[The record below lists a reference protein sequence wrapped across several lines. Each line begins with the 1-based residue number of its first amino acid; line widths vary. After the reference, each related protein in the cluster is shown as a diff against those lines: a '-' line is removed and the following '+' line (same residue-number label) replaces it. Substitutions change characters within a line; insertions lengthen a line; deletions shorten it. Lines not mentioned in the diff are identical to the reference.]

1 MERNK
6 LLRLLRKIPKPR
18 YGAKTDLVRKAV
30 TALAAVFLAT
40 ALFCGAMLITT
51 QLQYNESGG
60 YYSKISSDIS
70 PAHKEKPPKQTVSIT
85 KEELQSIGEDIV
97 GWISFPDTQIDYPV
111 AQCDNNSYYCYHL
124 PDGGY
129 NVGGT
134 IFMDCA
140 KSSDLTSRNTVLYG
154 HHMKN
159 GSMFQNI
166 TYYKDSSFYDSHKTA
181 YYYTPQ
187 GDYEIQIA
195 YGFVISSYQWN
206 NEGYV
211 RDENTSK
218 LLEYAK
224 ENTTFESGVE
234 IDESD
239 RIMTFSTCSYEFGDA
254 NYMIIGKV
262 IPKYE

>member
-1 MERNK
+1 MERNNFLQ
-6 LLRLLRKIPKPR
+6 LLQRIPKPR
-18 YGAKTDLVRKAV
+18 YAAKTNLVRNAV
-30 TALAAVFLAT
+30 IALAVIFLAA
-40 ALFCGAMLITT
+40 ALFCGTMLIMT
-51 QLQYNESGG
+51 QQQYSEAGG

-70 PAHKEKPPKQTVSIT
+70 PANREKPSKQSVSISE
-85 KEELQSIGEDIV
+85 EELLRIGEDIV

-124 PDGGY
+124 PDGSY

-166 TYYKDSSFYDSHKTA
+166 TYYKDSSFFDSHKTA

-187 GDYEIQIA
+187 GDYEIQLA

-206 NEGYV
+206 SEDYV
-211 RDENTSK
+211 KDENVSK

-234 IDESD
+234 IGKSD
-239 RIMTFSTCSYEFGDA
+239 RIMTFSTCSYEFDGA

-262 IPKYE
+262 TPKYE

>member
-6 LLRLLRKIPKPR
+6 FFKMLQNPPKPR
-18 YGAKTDLVRKAV
+18 YAAKTNFVRKAV
-30 TALAAVFLAT
+30 TALAAIFLAT
-40 ALFCGAMLITT
+40 HLFCIAMLLTT
-51 QLQYNESGG
+51 QQQYDESGR
-60 YYSKISSDIS
+60 YYSKISSVIS
-70 PAHKEKPPKQTVSIT
+70 PANKEKPSKQSVSISE
-85 KEELQSIGEDIV
+85 EELLSIGNDIV
-97 GWISFPDTQIDYPV
+97 GWISFPNTQIDYPV

-124 PDGGY
+124 PDGSY
-129 NVGGT
+129 NAGGT

-166 TYYKDSSFYDSHKTA
+166 TYYKDSSFLDSHKTA

-187 GDYEIQIA
+187 GNYEIQLA
-195 YGFVISSYQWN
+195 YGFVISSHQWN
-206 NEGYV
+206 SEDYV
-211 RDENTSK
+211 KDENVSK

-234 IDESD
+234 IGESD
-239 RIMTFSTCSYEFGDA
+239 RIMTFSTCSYEFDGA

-262 IPKYE
+262 IPIYE